1 MGAKRKGYIPSC
13 HRDAARLAI
22 DTGRMVAQVARE
34 IGVDEQLLGRW
45 VATNRARLD
54 DPPEVRGLS

>member
-1 MGAKRKGYIPSC
+1 MRRGRVIS
-13 HRDAARLAI
+13 RLVI

-45 VATNRARLD
+45 VASNRARLD